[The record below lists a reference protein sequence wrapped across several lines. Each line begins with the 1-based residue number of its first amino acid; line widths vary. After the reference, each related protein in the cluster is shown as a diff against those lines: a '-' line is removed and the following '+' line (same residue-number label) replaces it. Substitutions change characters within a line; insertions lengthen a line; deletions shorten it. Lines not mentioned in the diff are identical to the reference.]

1 MYNYLAWNPQDIL
14 SKMNGNWKFL
24 DMVVVSVNGGSL
36 YIKKIV
42 SKNKN
47 IIDKIIPG
55 DIFYTKKKK

>member
-1 MYNYLAWNPQDIL
+1 
-14 SKMNGNWKFL
+14 
-24 DMVVVSVNGGSL
+24 MVVR

-55 DIFYTKKKK
+55 DIFYTKKEKIDFIKRKNILLDLTKKYTIE